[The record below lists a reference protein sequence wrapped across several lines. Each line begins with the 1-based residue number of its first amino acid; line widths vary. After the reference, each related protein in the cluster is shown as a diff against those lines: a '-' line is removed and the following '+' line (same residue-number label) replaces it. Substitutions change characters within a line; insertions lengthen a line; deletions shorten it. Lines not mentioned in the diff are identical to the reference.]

1 MSWSVGSGPA
11 LKNVQGGG
19 QGMPAGRIQ
28 SNLYGPA
35 APGFGNTST
44 WHPTVAWLLAF
55 TVAEL
60 VLYHLLSHHLS
71 I

>member
-1 MSWSVGSGPA
+1 MPA
-11 LKNVQGGG
+11 
-19 QGMPAGRIQ
+19 AGRIQ

-35 APGFGNTST
+35 APGFGNSST
-44 WHPTVAWLLAF
+44 WHPTVAWLLGF

-60 VLYHLLSHHLS
+60 VLYHFLSHHLG